1 MGTTSEWMQ
10 ALEFG
15 GIFAAAMILLDAI
28 RDRKGATGL
37 PNLFATAMSS
47 FAVGMLWAFG
57 WRVFRGGIALLFW
70 GILLA
75 GFGVALAVRRA
86 RFKSGLNSF
95 NPQTPRQSKPP
106 ITGF

>member
-1 MGTTSEWMQ
+1 MQ

-28 RDRKGATGL
+28 RDLKGATRL

-70 GILLA
+70 GDTFSGIWRCTCCSSC
-75 GFGVALAVRRA
+75 ALQKRLKQ
-86 RFKSGLNSF
+86 F
-95 NPQTPRQSKPP
+95 
-106 ITGF
+106 